1 MRGWFRFFF
10 SIFILSLWPALAAA
24 AENSTLLPESG
35 AVAGRVWRETK
46 PRAYQPDNLWNYI
59 DGGADLFLAYGFI
72 NLTGADYIRPG
83 ADAKPITVDIY
94 DMGAP
99 LQAFGIFAAE
109 RAGAWKAASIGAQ
122 GYVGGPLI
130 AFWKDRYYVKI
141 AVLDD
146 DMEAGRKLAEAV
158 AERIS
163 GKAALPAELARLPL
177 QKRLADSERY
187 VKKGALG
194 HKFLNEVI
202 SADYRLMKGAATL
215 NMANFETPKAAQA
228 AWQKLRA
235 FEQQAG
241 KNLKAVN
248 DLGAVAFA
256 ARDSYYGE
264 MITACQG
271 RFLLIAT
278 SEKAGRKSLYFLA
291 RQTIS
296 EARGIR

>member
-1 MRGWFRFFF
+1 
-10 SIFILSLWPALAAA
+10 
-24 AENSTLLPESG
+24 LLPESG
-35 AVAGRVWRETK
+35 AVAGRVWREAQ
-46 PRAYQPDNLWNYI
+46 PRAYQPENLWNYI
-59 DGGADLFLAYGFI
+59 DGGADLFLAYGFEK
-72 NLTGADYIRPG
+72 LRGADYIRAG
-83 ADAKPITVDIY
+83 AAAKPITVDIY

-122 GYVGGPLI
+122 SYVGGPLI
-130 AFWKDRYYVKI
+130 AFRKDRYYVKV

-163 GKAALPAELARLPL
+163 GKAALPAELARLPM
-177 QKRLADSERY
+177 QKRIADSERY

-194 HKFLNEVI
+194 HKFLNEVV
-202 SADYRLMKGAATL
+202 SADYRLMKGRATL
-215 NMANFETPKAAQA
+215 NIAAFAAPTAAQA

-241 KNLKAVN
+241 KNVAAVN
-248 DLGAVAFA
+248 KLGEVAFS

-264 MITACQG
+264 MVAACQG
-271 RFLLIAT
+271 RFLLIIT

>member
-35 AVAGRVWRETK
+35 AVAGRVWRETQ
-46 PRAYQPDNLWNYI
+46 PRAFRPENLWNYI
-59 DGGADLFLAYGFI
+59 DGGADLFLAYGFM
-72 NLTGADYIRPG
+72 NLTGADYIRAG
-83 ADAKPITVDIY
+83 ADTKPITVDIY
-94 DMGAP
+94 DMEKP

-109 RAGAWKAASIGAQ
+109 RAGAWKAANIGAQ

-130 AFWKDRYYVKI
+130 AFWKDRYYVKV
-141 AVLDD
+141 AVLDG

-163 GKAALPAELARLPL
+163 GKAALPAELARLPA
-177 QKRLADSERY
+177 QKRIADSERY

-194 HKFLNEVI
+194 HKFLNEVV
-202 SADYRLMKGAATL
+202 SADYRLMKGRATL
-215 NMANFETPKAAQA
+215 NMADLATPTAALA

-235 FEQQAG
+235 FERQAG
-241 KNLKAVN
+241 KNVVGVN
-248 DLGAVAFA
+248 NLGEVAFA

-264 MITACQG
+264 MVAACQG

-278 SEKAGRKSLYFLA
+278 SEKAGRKSLEILT
-291 RQTIS
+291 R
-296 EARGIR
+296 EAIAK